1 MKKKL
6 FLSCMILL
14 SFTMILSGCG
24 KKSKNLDMTL
34 EDIISKVYVGL
45 EDDLPAVSNLPVDKD
60 NFSYFFGAENIDFE
74 EALVSEA
81 MMNAVPHSVG
91 VIRLKSDADVE
102 KVKQEIKQKAN
113 PRKWICVEAEK
124 VIVES
129 KGNVII
135 LIMSFE
141 DTADKIAEN
150 FNNL

>member
-6 FLSCMILL
+6 FFSCMFLL
-14 SFTMILSGCG
+14 SFIMILSGCG

-34 EDIISKVYVGL
+34 EDIISKVYIGL
-45 EDDLPAVSNLPVDKD
+45 ENDLPAVSNIPVGKD
-60 NFSYFFGAENIDFE
+60 NFSYFFGAENIDFD